1 MAIFDEV
8 INLLI
13 GIAWPVTVLLLA
25 FFLRREIRATVVML
39 RDRIASANTGEL
51 NAGPVSVRWSGVIAA
66 ASTTILQLPVAEI
79 ETAAETRPVAKLPTV
94 STSITP
100 VKSVIDAYET
110 VLASLL
116 AMPAPVPD
124 QPDMLVG
131 ADAGTIAR
139 ALSRAGTLD
148 SQIAN
153 GVQVLT
159 DLRDL
164 MLSAARPTVDED
176 NAREYV
182 TLAEAVL
189 ARLPTM
195 SAEA

>member
-8 INLLI
+8 VTLLI

-25 FFLRREIRATVVML
+25 FFLRREIRGTVVMF

-51 NAGPVSVRWSGVIAA
+51 VAGPVSVRWSGIIAA
-66 ASTTILQLPVAEI
+66 ASTAILQLPVAEI
-79 ETAAETRPVAKLPTV
+79 ETAVETRPVAKLPAV

-100 VKSVIDAYET
+100 VKSVIDAYDT
-110 VLASLL
+110 VRASLL
-116 AMPAPVPD
+116 VMMPAPVLD

-139 ALSRAGTLD
+139 ALSHAGTLD
-148 SQIAN
+148 SEIAN

-164 MLSAARPTVDED
+164 MLSAQRPTVDED

-189 ARLPTM
+189 ARLPTG
-195 SAEA
+195 